1 MPDRRDLKQA
11 RIKPGYVLDADEI
24 SEFDMSD
31 EDRVDFR
38 EGVLLF
44 NAGDYWESHEAWEQV
59 WKRHS
64 EPSRVFLQALIQTA
78 AAYHQLNRGIYHGVV
93 KHFRNAETKLRPFP
107 NPFLG
112 LQTQPVKDALIAG
125 ISEAERLGADG
136 IGDFD
141 PSLVVELT
149 YDPST

>member
-1 MPDRRDLKQA
+1 M
-11 RIKPGYVLDADEI
+11 
-24 SEFDMSD
+24 
-31 EDRVDFR
+31 
-38 EGVLLF
+38 
-44 NAGDYWESHEAWEQV
+44 
-59 WKRHS
+59 
-64 EPSRVFLQALIQTA
+64 FLQALIQTA

-125 ISEAERLGADG
+125 ISEADRLGADG

-149 YDPST
+149 YAPST